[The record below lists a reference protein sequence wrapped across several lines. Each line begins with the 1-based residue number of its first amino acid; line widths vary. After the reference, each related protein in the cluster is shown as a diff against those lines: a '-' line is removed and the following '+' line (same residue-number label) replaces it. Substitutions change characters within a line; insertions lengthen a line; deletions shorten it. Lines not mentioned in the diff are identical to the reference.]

1 MKSQSASFF
10 RQVMAHSRGD
20 FFHRLII
27 IALPITLQSILLSSK
42 SLIDVFMLGQLSEA
56 VLLSVLM

>member
-20 FFHRLII
+20 FFYRLI
-27 IALPITLQSILLSSK
+27 IALPITLQSIFLSSK
-42 SLIDVFMLGQLSEA
+42 SLIDVFMFGQLSEA
-56 VLLSVLM
+56 VLLAF